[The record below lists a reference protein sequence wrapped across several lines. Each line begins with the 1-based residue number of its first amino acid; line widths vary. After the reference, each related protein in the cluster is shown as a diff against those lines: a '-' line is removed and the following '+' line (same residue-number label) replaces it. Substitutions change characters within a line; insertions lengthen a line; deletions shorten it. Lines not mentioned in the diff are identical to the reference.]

1 MFLELKQE
9 IEQQYNATLIA
20 VSKTQLTEKI
30 KSLYDNGQ
38 RHFGENKVQE
48 LLDKKEQLPKDIY
61 WHAIGH
67 LQSNKVKYIVP
78 FIHLIHSVD
87 SFNLLKTIEKEAE
100 KINRKISI
108 LLQIHIADE
117 DTKFGLNKNELID
130 LLEHVT
136 AQKEHFAH
144 IEICGLMGMA
154 TFTDDE
160 NKIEQ
165 EMQGLQN
172 LFLFIKNTYFPFEEN
187 FKEISMGMSSDYK
200 IALKSGS
207 SMIRIGSL
215 LFGNRY

>member
-9 IEQQYNATLIA
+9 IEQHHNATLIA
-20 VSKTQLTEKI
+20 VSKTQPIEKI

-48 LLDKKEQLPKDIY
+48 MLDKKEQLPTDIL

-87 SFNLLKTIEKEAE
+87 SFNLLKTIEKEAA
-100 KINRKISI
+100 KVNRKISI
-108 LLQIHIADE
+108 LLQIHIAE
-117 DTKFGLNKNELID
+117 EETKFGLNKNELID

-136 AQKEHFAH
+136 AQKEHFSH

-154 TFTDDE
+154 SFTNDK

-172 LFLFIKNTYFPFEEN
+172 LFLFIKNSYFPLSES

-200 IALKSGS
+200 IALNCGS
-207 SMIRIGSL
+207 TLVRVGSL
-215 LFGNRY
+215 LFGKRD

>member
-9 IEQQYNATLIA
+9 IEQQHNATLIA
-20 VSKTQLTEKI
+20 VSKTQPIEKI
-30 KSLYDNGQ
+30 KTLYDNGQ

-48 LLDKKEQLPKDIY
+48 MLDKKEQLPTDIY

-87 SFNLLKTIEKEAE
+87 SFNLLQTIEKEAA
-100 KINRKISI
+100 KVNRKISI

-117 DTKFGLNKNELID
+117 ETKFGLNKNELID
-130 LLEHVT
+130 LLEHVM
-136 AQKEHFAH
+136 AQKENFLH

-154 TFTDDE
+154 SFADDE
-160 NKIEQ
+160 HKIEQ

-172 LFLFIKNTYFPFEEN
+172 LFLFIKNSYFPLSAS

-200 IALKSGS
+200 IALNCGS
-207 SMIRIGSL
+207 TLVRVGSL
-215 LFGNRY
+215 LFGKRD